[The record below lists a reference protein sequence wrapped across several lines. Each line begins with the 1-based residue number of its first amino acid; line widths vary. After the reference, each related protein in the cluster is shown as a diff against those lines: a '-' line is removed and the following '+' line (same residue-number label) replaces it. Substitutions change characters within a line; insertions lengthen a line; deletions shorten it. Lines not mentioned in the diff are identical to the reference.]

1 VSDQPE
7 NLVLRALAA
16 IRQQLDRVETKQ
28 DEIIVRLGSLERD
41 VAGLKVD
48 FAGMQVRLDN
58 MDRRLTR
65 LERRLDLLPAEA
77 G

>member
-1 VSDQPE
+1 VSDEPD

-28 DEIIVRLGSLERD
+28 DENIVRLGSLECD
-41 VAGLKVD
+41 VAGI
-48 FAGMQVRLDN
+48 RLDN
-58 MDRRLTR
+58 ITR

>member
-1 VSDQPE
+1 VSDEPD

-28 DEIIVRLGSLERD
+28 DEIIVRLGSLGRD
-41 VAGLKVD
+41 VADL
-48 FAGMQVRLDN
+48 RRDN
-58 MDRRLTR
+58 IAR
-65 LERRLDLLPAEA
+65 LERRLDLLPADA

>member
-1 VSDQPE
+1 MSDGPDS
-7 NLVLRALAA
+7 LVLRGLAA
-16 IRQQLDRVETKQ
+16 IRQQLDRMETKQ
-28 DEIIVRLGSLERD
+28 DEIIVWLGALERD
-41 VAGLKVD
+41 VASLKVD

-65 LERRLDLLPAEA
+65 VERRLDLLPAEA